1 MFAGISK
8 NLVDL
13 LSKDSSENNVENMAK
28 TIAKKLVN
36 GQCPHFETS
45 DVILIIGAPFSG
57 KSVFSK
63 SLWILCKREV
73 KECKL
78 LDSDNDKGILNKVNS
93 WAANIGGMGN
103 NQKEW

>member
-13 LSKDSSENNVENMAK
+13 LSKDSNENNVENMAK

-63 SLWILCKREV
+63 
-73 KECKL
+73 KL
-78 LDSDNDKGILNKVNS
+78 VDL
-93 WAANIGGMGN
+93 M
-103 NQKEW
+103 QKERKSKNVSS